1 MNQQTEAIIPHLGL
15 LVLDVQA
22 SFLKVIPDA
31 ESFKKRIQFCVETAR
46 LFGIPTLF
54 TEQRPDKLG
63 HSLDNVRDL
72 NPKARCTAKT
82 RFSAFSES
90 AFSQWQQEEEIQH
103 ILVVGLETPICVY
116 QSVLEAIN
124 QEIDVTVL
132 SDAVCCRRREDGEVA
147 ITAMR
152 LHGAHVLPSETIF
165 YSILS
170 DSNHPSFKEFTQLVK
185 KYSDK

>member
-1 MNQQTEAIIPHLGL
+1 MNQQTETIIPHLGL

-22 SFLKVIPDA
+22 SFLKVLPDP
-31 ESFKKRIQFCVETAR
+31 EPFKRRIQFCIETAR

-63 HSLDNVRDL
+63 HTLDEVSDL
-72 NPKARCTAKT
+72 NPNSPRIAKAG
-82 RFSAFSES
+82 FSAFTES
-90 AFSQWQQEEEIQH
+90 TVTDWQQEEEIQH
-103 ILVVGLETPICVY
+103 ILVIGLETPICVY
-116 QSVLEAIN
+116 QTVLEAIN

-132 SDAVCCRRREDGEVA
+132 SDAVSCRRHKDGEVA

-152 LHGAHVLPSETIF
+152 LHGTHILPSETIF

>member
-1 MNQQTEAIIPHLGL
+1 MNQQTEAIISHLGL

-22 SFLKVIPDA
+22 SFLNVIPDA
-31 ESFKKRIQFCVETAR
+31 ESFKNRIQFCIETAR

-54 TEQRPDKLG
+54 TEQRPDRLG
-63 HSLDNVRDL
+63 HTLEDVSNL
-72 NPKARCTAKT
+72 NPKAQSTTKT
-82 RFSAFSES
+82 GFSAFTES
-90 AFSQWQQEEEIQH
+90 AVTEWQRKEEIQH
-103 ILVVGLETPICVY
+103 ILVAGLETPICVY

-147 ITAMR
+147 ITSMR
-152 LHGAHVLPSETIF
+152 LHGAHILPSETIF